1 MAWIFIVMCLPHR
14 REESARDEPGLD
26 PDLVRGEA
34 ERLARRLLVDAF
46 HLEQNAGGL
55 DDADPAFGR
64 ALAFA
69 HAGFRRLLRDRLVGE
84 DADPELPAAL
94 HVALDRDA
102 ALSLIHISEPTR
114 QAEI

>member
-14 REESARDEPGLD
+14 REESARDEPRLD

-46 HLEQNAGGL
+46 PLEQNAGGL
-55 DDADPAFGR
+55 DDADPAIRR
-64 ALAFA
+64 ALALPD
-69 HAGFRRLLRDRLVGE
+69 GCFRRLLRVRLGGE

-94 HVALDRDA
+94 HVALNR
-102 ALSLIHISEPTR
+102 
-114 QAEI
+114 